1 MSFHSV
7 SSVTLE
13 GLPDCPNFWVHYN
26 LPELGHKRST
36 IFHYNDPEHETV
48 DWPGLE
54 AMMGPWSHREQV
66 LMQVARALFD
76 AGTEMP
82 LPAL

>member
-1 MSFHSV
+1 MRGE
-7 SSVTLE
+7 LKE
-13 GLPDCPNFWVHYN
+13 GEAIVDREWQAFWAVVHLPG
-26 LPELGHKRST
+26 LGHKRST